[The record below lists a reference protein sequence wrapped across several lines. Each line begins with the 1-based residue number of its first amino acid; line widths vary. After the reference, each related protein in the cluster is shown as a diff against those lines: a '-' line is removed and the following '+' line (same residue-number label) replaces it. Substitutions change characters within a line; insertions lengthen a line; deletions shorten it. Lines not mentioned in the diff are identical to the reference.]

1 MCVCFSYDPSYT
13 YHHSIGI
20 LSDEQKVNES
30 YELVPVRL
38 SYLIRVRVSSFPTSP
53 RDCFLVRQ
61 VERVQTIRNKDFE
74 SSKCSNKHRTSGQ
87 IKIEHVTWPF
97 KPRLRGTR
105 ASEGL
110 ARGQLAK
117 LHFWKS
123 RQVFPY
129 QSNSQNFFKFYCH
142 FLGRRERGVFSVP
155 LAFAKKFS
163 SFAHWLKNGG
173 VLRGSGRGGLT
184 LNP

>member
-1 MCVCFSYDPSYT
+1 M
-13 YHHSIGI
+13 I
-20 LSDEQKVNES
+20 
-30 YELVPVRL
+30 
-38 SYLIRVRVSSFPTSP
+38 
-53 RDCFLVRQ
+53 
-61 VERVQTIRNKDFE
+61 
-74 SSKCSNKHRTSGQ
+74 
-87 IKIEHVTWPF
+87 

-110 ARGQLAK
+110 ARGQLAE

-123 RQVFPY
+123 RQVSPY

-142 FLGRRERGVFSVP
+142 FLGRRARGVFSVP

-173 VLRGSGRGGLT
+173 GVLRGSGRGGLIKEKEKSGQKKVVPFV
-184 LNP
+184 LKGL

>member
-1 MCVCFSYDPSYT
+1 MKKKTLLFENSVKP
-13 YHHSIGI
+13 
-20 LSDEQKVNES
+20 
-30 YELVPVRL
+30 RL
-38 SYLIRVRVSSFPTSP
+38 
-53 RDCFLVRQ
+53 
-61 VERVQTIRNKDFE
+61 
-74 SSKCSNKHRTSGQ
+74 
-87 IKIEHVTWPF
+87 
-97 KPRLRGTR
+97 RLRGTR

-163 SFAHWLKNGG
+163 SFAHSIG
-173 VLRGSGRGGLT
+173 
-184 LNP
+184 